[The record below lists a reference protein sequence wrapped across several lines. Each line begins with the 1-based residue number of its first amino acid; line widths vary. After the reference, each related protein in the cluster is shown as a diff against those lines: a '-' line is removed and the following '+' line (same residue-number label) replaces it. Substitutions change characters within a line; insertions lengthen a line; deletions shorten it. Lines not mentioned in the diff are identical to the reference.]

1 MRQAIAA
8 HGGYRFLNRKAKP
21 MTDTQENFDSGYEEL
36 KAQEAAAAA
45 DRLKRGQSWDDWL
58 KIGVFLNIGRN
69 KAMLR
74 AGTNEPIGARYIKAF
89 SEWMAQYAWIG
100 DIDKATRTH
109 AMWCVD
115 HLDDLARL
123 RENMGLTQRLA
134 ANHPTTMRRKWD
146 KAQKEQDKAPVEKKE
161 PRSAA
166 LERELEAVAA
176 ERDKWRHKAEKD
188 GSLFDLKQDSTKII
202 AATIAS
208 NMSIYRLR
216 ELAKALQVE
225 IDRVKIAQK
234 QAG

>member
-1 MRQAIAA
+1 
-8 HGGYRFLNRKAKP
+8 
-21 MTDTQENFDSGYEEL
+21 MTDATQDGFDSAYEEAR
-36 KAQEAAAAA
+36 AQEAADAA
-45 DRLKRGQSWDDWL
+45 DRLKRGQSWDDWN

-100 DIDKATRTH
+100 EIDKATRTH

-115 HLDDLARL
+115 HSDDLARL

-146 KAQKEQDKAPVEKKE
+146 KANKEDKAPSEKKE
-161 PRSAA
+161 TRAQKV
-166 LERELEAVAA
+166 ERELEAVAA
-176 ERDKWRHKAEKD
+176 ERDKWKREAEKD
-188 GSLFDLKQDSTKII
+188 GSLFDLKQDKADLI
-202 AATIAS
+202 AKVIVAHVTPYKVGEI
-208 NMSIYRLR
+208 L
-216 ELAKALQVE
+216 KALTAE
-225 IDRVKIAQK
+225 RDRLKAVKK

>member
-1 MRQAIAA
+1 
-8 HGGYRFLNRKAKP
+8 
-21 MTDTQENFDSGYEEL
+21 MTDTQENFDNDYEAL
-36 KAQEAAAAA
+36 KGQEAADAA

-69 KAMLR
+69 KAMMR
-74 AGTNEPIGARYIKAF
+74 AGTNEPIGARYIKSF
-89 SEWMAQYAWIG
+89 SEWMAQHGWIG

-115 HLDDLARL
+115 HLDELVKL
-123 RENMGLTQRLA
+123 RENMGLTQRLGC
-134 ANHPTTMRRKWD
+134 NHPTTMRRRWD
-146 KAQKEQDKAPVEKKE
+146 KAQRDGEKAPPTAGKKE
-161 PRSAA
+161 SRADVIQ
-166 LERELEAVAA
+166 RELEAVSAD
-176 ERDKWRHKAEKD
+176 RDKWKHKAEKD

-216 ELAKALQVE
+216 ELAKALQAE
-225 IDRVKIAQK
+225 IDRVKTAQK

>member
-1 MRQAIAA
+1 
-8 HGGYRFLNRKAKP
+8 
-21 MTDTQENFDSGYEEL
+21 MTDATQEGFDSAFEEL
-36 KAQEAAAAA
+36 KAQEAADAA

-69 KAMLR
+69 KAMAR

-100 DIDKATRTH
+100 EIDKATRTH

-115 HLDDLARL
+115 HGDELAKL

-146 KAQKEQDKAPVEKKE
+146 KANKEVDKPTAEKKE
-161 PRSAA
+161 TKAQRV
-166 LERELEAVAA
+166 ERELEAMSA
-176 ERDKWRHKAEKD
+176 ERDKWKREAEKD
-188 GSLFDLKQDSTKII
+188 GSLFDLKQDKADLI
-202 AATIAS
+202 AKVIVAHVTPYKVGEI
-208 NMSIYRLR
+208 L
-216 ELAKALQVE
+216 KALTAE
-225 IDRVKIAQK
+225 RDRLKAVKK

>member
-1 MRQAIAA
+1 
-8 HGGYRFLNRKAKP
+8 
-21 MTDTQENFDSGYEEL
+21 MTDATQDGFDSAFEEL
-36 KAQEAAAAA
+36 KAQEAADAA
-45 DRLKRGQSWDDWL
+45 DRLKRGQSWDDWN

-100 DIDKATRTH
+100 EIDKATRTH

-115 HLDDLARL
+115 HGDELAKL

-146 KAQKEQDKAPVEKKE
+146 KANKEVDKVAPTGGKKE
-161 PRSAA
+161 SRADIIQ
-166 LERELEAVAA
+166 RELEAVAA
-176 ERDKWRHKAEKD
+176 ERDKWKHKAEKD
-188 GSLFDLKQDSTKII
+188 GSLFDLKNDSTKII
-202 AATIAS
+202 ASVIVQ
-208 NMSIYRLR
+208 NMSPHRLR
-216 ELAKALQVE
+216 ELMKALEAETV
-225 IDRVKIAQK
+225 RRKAVQK

>member
-1 MRQAIAA
+1 
-8 HGGYRFLNRKAKP
+8 
-21 MTDTQENFDSGYEEL
+21 MTDATQEGFDSSYEEL
-36 KAQEAAAAA
+36 KAQEAADAA
-45 DRLKRGQSWDDWL
+45 DRLKRGQSWDDWN

-89 SEWMAQYAWIG
+89 SEWMAVYPWIG
-100 DIDKATRTH
+100 EIDKATRTH

-115 HLDDLARL
+115 HGDELAKL

-146 KAQKEQDKAPVEKKE
+146 KANKETDKVPTEKKE
-161 PRSAA
+161 PKSAA

-188 GSLFDLKQDSTKII
+188 GSLFDLKNDSTKII
-202 AATIAS
+202 ASVIVQ
-208 NMSIYRLR
+208 NMSPHRLR
-216 ELAKALQVE
+216 ELMKALEAENV
-225 IDRVKIAQK
+225 RRKAVQK

>member
-1 MRQAIAA
+1 
-8 HGGYRFLNRKAKP
+8 
-21 MTDTQENFDSGYEEL
+21 MTETQEGFDSAFEEL
-36 KAQEAAAAA
+36 KAQEAADAA

-58 KIGVFLNIGRN
+58 AIGTFLNIGRN
-69 KAMLR
+69 KAMAR
-74 AGTNEPIGARYIKAF
+74 GGTNEPVGARYVKAF
-89 SEWMAQYAWIG
+89 SEWMGSYAWIG

-115 HLDDLARL
+115 HLSELVKL

-134 ANHPTTMRRKWD
+134 CNHPTSMRRRWD
-146 KAQKEQDKAPVEKKE
+146 KSQKELDKPKAEKKE
-161 PRSAA
+161 PKSAA

-176 ERDKWRHKAEKD
+176 ERDKWKHKAEKD
-188 GSLFDLKQDSTKII
+188 GSLFDLKQDTVKII

-216 ELAKALQVE
+216 ELNKALDAE
-225 IDRVKIAQK
+225 IARMKGAQK

>member
-1 MRQAIAA
+1 
-8 HGGYRFLNRKAKP
+8 
-21 MTDTQENFDSGYEEL
+21 MTDATQEGFDSEF
-36 KAQEAAAAA
+36 EAAKGREAAEAA
-45 DRLKRGQSWDDWL
+45 DRLKRGQSWDDWN

-89 SEWMAQYAWIG
+89 SEWMAAYAWIG

-109 AMWCVD
+109 AMWAVD
-115 HLDDLARL
+115 HAEELAKL

-134 ANHPTTMRRKWD
+134 CNHPTTMRRKWD
-146 KAQKEQDKAPVEKKE
+146 KAQKEIDKPPSTEKKE
-161 PRSAA
+161 SRSTA

-188 GSLFDLKQDSTKII
+188 GSLFDLKNDRPKDI
-202 AATIAS
+202 AAIMFQ
-208 NMSIYRLR
+208 NMSLPRVR
-216 ELAKALQVE
+216 EVVKALQDEAARRKSV
-225 IDRVKIAQK
+225 QK

>member
-1 MRQAIAA
+1 
-8 HGGYRFLNRKAKP
+8 
-21 MTDTQENFDSGYEEL
+21 MTDATQDGFDSAFEEL
-36 KAQEAAAAA
+36 KAQEAADAA
-45 DRLKRGQSWDDWL
+45 DRLKRGQSWDDWI
-58 KIGVFLNIGRN
+58 KIGTFLNIGRN

-89 SEWMAQYAWIG
+89 SEWMTTYAWIG

-109 AMWCVD
+109 SMWCVD
-115 HLDDLARL
+115 HVEELAKL

-146 KAQKEQDKAPVEKKE
+146 KANKETDKAPTEKKE
-161 PRSAA
+161 PKSAA

-188 GSLFDLKQDSTKII
+188 GSLFDLKNDSTKII
-202 AATIAS
+202 ASVIVQ
-208 NMSIYRLR
+208 NMSPHRLR
-216 ELAKALQVE
+216 ELMKALEAENARRKTV
-225 IDRVKIAQK
+225 QK